1 MNHHLTSEEI
11 DKLARKRAG
20 AKMGWY
26 THLGVYLIVNTGLF
40 LASNLGLGTR
50 NYHFGPLLG
59 WGIGLVFHGISV
71 FFIGKGSDL
80 RENMVARERA
90 RIEAAQQVNQSSR
103 G

>member
-1 MNHHLTSEEI
+1 MTTPYSTTLSPEEI

-26 THLGVYLIVNTGLF
+26 MHLAIYLVVNGGLF
-40 LASNLGLGTR
+40 LASGLMFGTR
-50 NYHFGPLLG
+50 SYHFGPLLG
-59 WGIGLVFHGISV
+59 WGVGLVFHGLSV
-71 FFIGKGSDL
+71 FFIGKGSTL

-90 RIEAAQQVNQSSR
+90 RLEESQRNR